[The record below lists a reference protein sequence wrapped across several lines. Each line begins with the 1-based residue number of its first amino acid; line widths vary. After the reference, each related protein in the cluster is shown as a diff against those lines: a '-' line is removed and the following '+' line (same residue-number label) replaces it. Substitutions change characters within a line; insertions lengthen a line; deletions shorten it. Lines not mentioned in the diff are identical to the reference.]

1 MKYNKLGEPIFR
13 RLTEKSTLVQIAET
27 AHELKIAF
35 KVERKLVTCWPPELI
50 AGKYPAVKHFTAED
64 FFMYLNDYMEE
75 RDLIKPLEPE
85 I

>member
-13 RLTEKSTLVQIAET
+13 RLTEKSTFVQIAET
-27 AHELKIAF
+27 AHELKIEF
-35 KVERKLVTCWPPELI
+35 KVERKLVTCWPPDLI
-50 AGKYPAVKHFTAED
+50 DCKYPVVKHFTAED

>member
-13 RLTEKSTLVQIAET
+13 RLTEKSTFVQMAET

-35 KVERKLVTCWPPELI
+35 KVERKVVTCWPPELI
-50 AGKYPAVKHFTAED
+50 DGKYPVIKQFRAED

>member
-27 AHELKIAF
+27 AHELRIEF
-35 KVERKLVTCWPPELI
+35 MVDRNLVTCYPPELI
-50 AGKYPAVKHFTAED
+50 GGKNPAVKHFKAKD

>member
-35 KVERKLVTCWPPELI
+35 KVERKVVTCWPPELI
-50 AGKYPAVKHFTAED
+50 DGKYPAIKQFSAED

-75 RDLIKPLEPE
+75 RDLVKPLEPE

>member
-35 KVERKLVTCWPPELI
+35 KVERKLVTCWLPELI
-50 AGKYPAVKHFTAED
+50 AGKYPAVKHVKAED